1 MRANE
6 GSEMIYELIKKHAS
20 ELRLRD
26 ADANKGTYGKLLIIA
41 GSRGMAGAA
50 FLSGLAAYRTGI
62 GMVKYFG
69 TESNRIILQTL
80 LPEAMYESWEP
91 EKGNETE
98 AADEINLIGNTA
110 VKADMPADSKQDA
123 AASAGYIDV
132 GRLKKSLDWSDYVII
147 GPGLSKNEAARELT
161 GLLFSPEILERL
173 HKKKLIILDADAL
186 NIIADEGLRLKDLS
200 TAETG
205 KISNIVITPHVA
217 EMTRL
222 MDSAEL
228 TKFTDIASVKRAPE
242 EAAALFGK
250 LHGTNVI
257 LKDAQTVV
265 HICGGETVRLNCG
278 CSAMAK
284 AGSGDVLCGFI
295 AGVAAMLKGN
305 IADALPIAVFLHG
318 RAGCI
323 AAENKGEHSTLA
335 RDIAEAA
342 GAALCGIAKT
352 Y

>member
-1 MRANE
+1 MKANE
-6 GSEMIYELIKKHAS
+6 GSKAIYELIKRHAS
-20 ELRLRD
+20 ELGHRA
-26 ADANKGTYGKLLIIA
+26 ADANKGTYGRLLIIA
-41 GSRGMAGAA
+41 GSSGMAGAA

-69 TESNRIILQTL
+69 TEVNRVILQTL

-91 EKGNETE
+91 EKGN
-98 AADEINLIGNTA
+98 DN
-110 VKADMPADSKQDA
+110 DA
-123 AASAGYIDV
+123 GARAGYIDV

-147 GPGLSKNEAARELT
+147 GPGLSKNEAARELV

-173 HKKKLIILDADAL
+173 HEKKLIILDADAL

-200 TAETG
+200 SAEAG

-222 MDSAEL
+222 TGSSELSQFNDVASIKKSPEGAAEL
-228 TKFTDIASVKRAPE
+228 
-242 EAAALFGK
+242 FGR
-250 LHGTNVI
+250 LCGINVI

-265 HICGGETVRLNCG
+265 YICGGEAVRLNCG

-295 AGVAAMLKGN
+295 AGTAAMLKGN
-305 IADALPIAVFLHG
+305 IAAALPIAVFLHG
-318 RAGCI
+318 GAGCI

-342 GAALCGIAKT
+342 GEALCSIAKT